1 MQSVVLR
8 IQSLVHHISPTYRC
22 QSFPAPACHTRVTD
36 LMISTHAETFCLVQY
51 AWSRK
56 FIDDFHSHTAWHRT
70 RVHLSPLIP
79 PPPMSPACRLPPE
92 DYQLLVSGDALVCY
106 DEVTRSNMIIV
117 VYCKRVLFW
126 NHPRSE
132 MVFLSSE
139 LYRATWYSG
148 TRTGPAV
155 YRHAPAHENI

>member
-36 LMISTHAETFCLVQY
+36 LMISTHAETFCLIQY
-51 AWSRK
+51 ALSRE

-70 RVHLSPLIP
+70 RLHLSPLIP
-79 PPPMSPACRLPPE
+79 LPQMFPRCRLPSE
-92 DYQLLVSGDALVCY
+92 DYQLLMSGDALACY